1 MAVTRST
8 KQQINQRFETL
19 YVQQE
24 LQNTWLDTKQK
35 KVLKEEK
42 IYVNCVAPHLY
53 FFKLIIAEF
62 LL

>member
-1 MAVTRST
+1 MYTTR
-8 KQQINQRFETL
+8 
-19 YVQQE
+19 
-24 LQNTWLDTKQK
+24 NTEHLARHKAKK

-62 LL
+62 FL